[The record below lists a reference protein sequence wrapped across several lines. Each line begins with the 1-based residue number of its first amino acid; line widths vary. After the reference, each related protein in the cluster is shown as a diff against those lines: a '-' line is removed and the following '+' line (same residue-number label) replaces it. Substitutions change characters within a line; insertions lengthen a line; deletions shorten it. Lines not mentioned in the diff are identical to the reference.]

1 MPTIGV
7 VRPAKEKNMNYPS
20 LPRNLTHLF
29 ALATA
34 ALALGIAAPDTSRVA
49 AAADDVEPLDI
60 VAASVR
66 DRGYS
71 CEDPKEAKR
80 DEAAS
85 KPDEAAWLID
95 CGNARYRVIY
105 QGDTGVEVEAV
116 D

>member
-1 MPTIGV
+1 M
-7 VRPAKEKNMNYPS
+7 
-20 LPRNLTHLF
+20 
-29 ALATA
+29 
-34 ALALGIAAPDTSRVA
+34 AAPTLIVVCASA
-49 AAADDVEPLDI
+49 WGYGGTAGAADDDVPLDV

-105 QGDTGVEVEAV
+105 KGDTGVEVEAI

>member
-1 MPTIGV
+1 MDRNKTHQLRTT
-7 VRPAKEKNMNYPS
+7 RPF
-20 LPRNLTHLF
+20 LT
-29 ALATA
+29 
-34 ALALGIAAPDTSRVA
+34 ALALLLGMAMLPAGQGSK
-49 AAADDVEPLDI
+49 AADDDIPLDV

-66 DRGYS
+66 DRGYT

-105 QGDTGVEVEAV
+105 KGDAGVDVEQV